1 MQAQPAEA
9 RNWALLLGCQDH
21 QAGRLQQALIT
32 VVDKGQRAEGQGR
45 KNRTK
50 GAHRPDTEA
59 KAQNAGFNLGD
70 HKTRPSNS
78 ALLLFSASP
87 KPTALNHPVQPD
99 SKRCSREASLG
110 DAVSWVG
117 VPHHL
122 EGTLS
127 CNGELGEPD
136 PTWALQVVE

>member
-1 MQAQPAEA
+1 MHREVEAILLYYYIPCAEPGCVSEKATKRGALSMQAQPAEA

-78 ALLLFSASP
+78 ALLLY
-87 KPTALNHPVQPD
+87 
-99 SKRCSREASLG
+99 
-110 DAVSWVG
+110 
-117 VPHHL
+117 
-122 EGTLS
+122 
-127 CNGELGEPD
+127 
-136 PTWALQVVE
+136 